1 MPNASCKCR
10 RWDLCPLA
18 TCSAVTTPQFLQ
30 VLPCIVDEPHRRE
43 RERACSC
50 FMFHKKQFV
59 PHQCC
64 TLVSPPVQ
72 VKACQI
78 LAGQKCRRTP
88 SRKRWIQEGAV
99 GFNVNELK
107 LQSLPTWILHAVQAN
122 VSTWLS
128 CVIAAFRPQACVQDL
143 TRKKAAAVTRNRRRL
158 VQSFLEFEAETQS
171 RCCNLL
177 AQYGLFE

>member
-1 MPNASCKCR
+1 MPVANADAGIFAPWPRAQLWQLHSSCKFFHALWMSR
-10 RWDLCPLA
+10 IA
-18 TCSAVTTPQFLQ
+18 
-30 VLPCIVDEPHRRE
+30 ERE

>member
-1 MPNASCKCR
+1 MAQVGDVLNCAECQLQMPTLGSLPPGHVLSCDNSTVLASSSMHCGWAASPR
-10 RWDLCPLA
+10 
-18 TCSAVTTPQFLQ
+18 
-30 VLPCIVDEPHRRE
+30 ERE

-99 GFNVNELK
+99 GFTVNELK
-107 LQSLPTWILHAVQAN
+107 LQSELAYMN
-122 VSTWLS
+122 STCSSGQCFDLALLRNCRIQTTSLCPRLNKEESS
-128 CVIAAFRPQACVQDL
+128 CRD
-143 TRKKAAAVTRNRRRL
+143 
-158 VQSFLEFEAETQS
+158 
-171 RCCNLL
+171 
-177 AQYGLFE
+177 